1 MVEHVRLRT
10 FTRIGFAA
18 RGLLYI
24 IIAWLIFRSGR
35 SEDLEGALE
44 YLAEGSSELLMI
56 AVIAGFVAYGIW
68 RLCDAIFNVEYHP
81 DDGKGK
87 RERLGAAGSGIVYLF
102 LAFQAFRLI
111 RGSGAGDSGDAT
123 QENARAALALPG
135 GEIMLVAAGAILIL
149 VGGYQMIKAAKA
161 SFLKHLEPGIA
172 GQAWAKWSGQF
183 GYAARGLIFIISG
196 VFLCQA
202 GLERDAGQ
210 AGGLESALAWLD
222 SPWDMLA
229 ALGLLAFGLYSLVE
243 ARFRVLHHVPVE
255 ELAHGAPPSP
265 MR

>member
-24 IIAWLIFRSGR
+24 IIAWLIFRTGR

-44 YLAEGSSELLMI
+44 YLAEGGSELLMI
-56 AVIAGFVAYGIW
+56 AVIAGFVAYGVW
-68 RLCDAIFNVEYHP
+68 RLCDALFNVEYHP

-87 RERLGAAGSGIVYLF
+87 RERLGAAGSGIVYLL
-102 LAFQAFRLI
+102 LALQAFRLI

-123 QENARAALALPG
+123 QENARTAMSLPG
-135 GEIMLVAAGAILIL
+135 GEIMLIAAGVILVL
-149 VGGYQMIKAAKA
+149 VGGYQLIKAYKA

-172 GQAWAKWSGQF
+172 SQPWAKWSGQF

-196 VFLCQA
+196 AFLFQA
-202 GLERDAGQ
+202 GVEGDAGE

-229 ALGLLAFGLYSLVE
+229 AFGLLAFGLYSLVE
-243 ARFRVLHHVPVE
+243 ARYRILHHVPVE
-255 ELAHGAPPSP
+255 ELAHRASSSRLG
-265 MR
+265 